1 MVLCW
6 RAVGGLGTP
15 YLSRVRGTHP
25 RYTAAVHSPLGEFL
39 ILRRSRLQPAD
50 VGLTGNGRRRVPG
63 LRREEVAQL
72 ADVSVD
78 YYMRLEQGR
87 ETSPSPQVAAAIGT
101 ALQLD
106 EHALAHL
113 YRLAGLTPPR
123 TIPTAAAVD
132 PQLAAFLDEWPE
144 HPAMV
149 LGQAFDVLAANPLAE
164 ALFLG
169 FGPTRNLLESVFLD
183 PAAAVLYRDWDTVA
197 ASMVASFRLLDAA
210 QPRESRIAKVRGNL
224 LAADPRF
231 AALWT
236 GAEVRGSRL
245 TSKRFRH
252 PLAGDLD
259 LHLQAF
265 DVRSAP
271 GQELVVY
278 RAEPGS
284 PSSAALR
291 ALQAPRR
298 P

>member
-1 MVLCW
+1 M
-6 RAVGGLGTP
+6 P
-15 YLSRVRGTHP
+15 
-25 RYTAAVHSPLGEFL
+25 SPLGEFL
-39 ILRRSRLQPAD
+39 ILRRSRVQPAD
-50 VGLTGNGRRRVPG
+50 VGLRSNGRRRVPG

-78 YYMRLEQGR
+78 YYTRLEQGR
-87 ETSPSPQVAAAIGT
+87 EASPSPQVAAAIGT
-101 ALQLD
+101 ALMLD

-123 TIPTAAAVD
+123 AVPTAAAVD
-132 PQLAAFLDEWPE
+132 PQLAAFLNEWTD
-144 HPAMV
+144 HPAFV

-169 FGPTRNLLESVFLD
+169 FGPTGNLLESMFLD

-197 ASMVASFRLLDAA
+197 ASMVASFRLLEAA
-210 QPRESRIAKVRGNL
+210 QPREPRIVEVRGRL
-224 LAADPRF
+224 LAADARF

-236 GAEVRGSRL
+236 GAEVRGGRL

-252 PLAGDLD
+252 PEAGDLE

-265 DVRSAP
+265 DVRAAP

-278 RAEPGS
+278 RAERGS
-284 PSSAALR
+284 VSNDALKVLQAALR
-291 ALQAPRR
+291 P
-298 P
+298 